1 MNTKTEL
8 KKIGGEKF
16 LNKKD
21 LKDFGKAEKKIY
33 DFMCDLEWHS
43 ATEIISVSGQREGLR
58 RLRKLRDKGLTI
70 ETKRE
75 SGSRDFLYKM
85 SSPF

>member
-16 LNKKD
+16 LNEKD
-21 LKDFGKAEKKIY
+21 LKAFGKAEKKIY
-33 DFMCDLEWHS
+33 ELMCDLKWHS
-43 ATEIISVSGQREGLR
+43 AT
-58 RLRKLRDKGLTI
+58 DI

-75 SGSRDFLYKM
+75 SESRDFSYKM
-85 SSPF
+85 SVNL

>member
-1 MNTKTEL
+1 MNVKTEL

-16 LNKKD
+16 LNEKD

-33 DFMCDLEWHS
+33 ELMCDLEWHS
-43 ATEIISVSGQREGLR
+43 ATEIITVSEQREGLR
-58 RLRKLRDKGLTI
+58 RLRKLRDKGLVI

-75 SGSRDFLYKM
+75 SGSREFLYKM
-85 SSPF
+85 SSKL